1 MEFISIHGLFL
12 LVLGFV
18 VFAAVIM
25 EFRYILKYAEAKS
38 VSVSLPDITEYDS
51 SKRCSFKS

>member
-1 MEFISIHGLFL
+1 MYGLFL
-12 LVLGFV
+12 FFVVFV

-38 VSVSLPDITEYDS
+38 VRDSTTYDA
-51 SKRCSFKS
+51 SKRRSFKS